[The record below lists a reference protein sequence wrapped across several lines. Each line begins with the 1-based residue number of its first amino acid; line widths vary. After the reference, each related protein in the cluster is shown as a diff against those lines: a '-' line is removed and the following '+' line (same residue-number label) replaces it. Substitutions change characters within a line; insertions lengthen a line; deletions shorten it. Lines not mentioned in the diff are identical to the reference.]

1 MVRLETER
9 QKRPVRELFLI
20 KKRVMNGAI
29 KVKFLFFEGL
39 VSLPW
44 LPLPLESKRVYVA
57 VVWGFPSL

>member
-9 QKRPVRELFLI
+9 QKRPIRELFLI

-44 LPLPLESKRVYVA
+44 PP
-57 VVWGFPSL
+57 

>member
-9 QKRPVRELFLI
+9 QKRPIRELFLI

-44 LPLPLESKRVYVA
+44 LPGLLSPLKASE
-57 VVWGFPSL
+57 PT